1 MNCTRYTL
9 PVRLPNNSEEL
20 VMTYKEVCDF
30 LRVDPNVPP
39 EEENVIVRL
48 MREARGI
55 CEGYIKKSLIP
66 TTYTQY
72 LSGWWTGKLRLQA
85 IPFIGVESI
94 KYFDESGTEQTLG
107 TVNYRVVHLSNEWA
121 AVKLVTNDLPA
132 LQKEPD
138 GSIRED
144 AISITFTAGYS
155 PSNPIPKSLIN
166 AMKLMIGAGYDKRVD
181 GVDDRTKTAE
191 KLMDQERWVVIG

>member
-1 MNCTRYTL
+1 M
-9 PVRLPNNSEEL
+9 S
-20 VMTYKEVCDF
+20 YKEVADF
-30 LRVDPNVPP
+30 LRVDYRSDT
-39 EEENVIVRL
+39 EEGSVIVRL
-48 MREARGI
+48 MQEARGI

-66 TTYTQY
+66 TTYVQY
-72 LSGWWTGKLRLQA
+72 LSGWWTGKFKLQA

-107 TVNYRVVHLSNEWA
+107 SVNYRVVHLSQEWA
-121 AVKLVTNDLPA
+121 AVKLITNQLPA